1 MRTTLA
7 IQAFAAI
14 AAAMPAAHPQDIDF
28 DMVIA
33 VPNPSYTTVVG
44 ATAQAV
50 TYDITSIVAQ
60 ATAAVSSVS
69 DNTSDVTDT
78 TAVVKRNIE
87 RRSATACAPQPSGA
101 TGAPT
106 VTTDTP
112 AAFTANAAFS
122 SLAVNAATPSG
133 YTNQFTN
140 LNGSNKSV
148 SSLKW

>member
-14 AAAMPAAHPQDIDF
+14 AAAMPAAQPQDIDF

-33 VPNPSYTTVVG
+33 APNPTYTTVVG

-69 DNTSDVTDT
+69 DNTSDVADT

-87 RRSATACAPQPSGA
+87 RRTACAPQPSGA

-122 SLAVNAATPSG
+122 SLAVNAPTPSG

-148 SSLKW
+148 SSLKR